1 MDLIDDLS
9 ARGLIH
15 DSTDLEFLR
24 SRLAEG
30 PIGVYVGFDPTADS
44 LHVGHLLG
52 QLGLRRFQ
60 LAGHKPF
67 PLAGG
72 ATGMVG
78 DPSGKSEERNLLTR
92 DELRH
97 NVECIKRQLE
107 HILDF
112 EPGPYQ
118 ATLVD
123 NADWTENTTLLDFLR
138 DVGKHITVNQMMAKE
153 SVRNRLAS
161 EVGISFTEFSYML
174 LQAND
179 FRHLHDAHGVEMQ
192 MGGSDQW
199 GNITAG
205 IDLIRRTSGAAAHG
219 LTWPLLLRSDGT
231 KFGKT
236 AAGSVWLDPDKTS
249 PYQFRQFW
257 IQSDDDAVGD
267 YLLRFSTRPLD
278 EIEAVIAEHRAAPE
292 QRAAQRALAH
302 ELTELV
308 HGRAAAEAADQ
319 AADVLFGGDPTRAS
333 EAALA
338 AVAREVP
345 SSRLAADGLDDL
357 HGVLVGT
364 GLASSRSDARRTL
377 DGGGYRCNGVVLDA
391 ESRLT
396 TSSALHGRYLLLQ
409 KGRKSHHLVEILR

>member
-1 MDLIDDLS
+1 MQGVHLGSGDAGVPAGPSQGAAGLGRPVDADHDTRRHQAASSRCRRVVRLVRRCRAPPDPTRALGQLGLRRGPPQHRGCPSGARTLPLDRQRTSDRERGRGIIGPAMDLIDDLS

-60 LAGHKPF
+60 LAGHRPF

-97 NVECIKRQLE
+97 NVECIKAQLE
-107 HILDF
+107 RILDF

-123 NADWTENTTLLDFLR
+123 NADWTAGTSLLDFLR

-153 SVRNRLAS
+153 SVKNRLAS
-161 EVGISFTEFSYML
+161 DVGISFTEFSYML

-179 FRHLHDAHGVEMQ
+179 FRHLHAAHGVELQ

-205 IDLIRRTSGAAAHG
+205 IDLIRKTAGAAAHG
-219 LTWPLLLRSDGT
+219 LTWPLLLKSDGT

-236 AAGSVWLDPDKTS
+236 AGGSVWLDPDKTS

-257 IQSDDDAVGD
+257 LQADDDAIAD
-267 YLLRFSTRPLD
+267 HLLRFSTRPLD
-278 EIEAVIAEHRAAPE
+278 EVRATIAEHAEAPHL
-292 QRAAQRALAH
+292 RTGQRALA
-302 ELTELV
+302 
-308 HGRAAAEAADQ
+308 
-319 AADVLFGGDPTRAS
+319 
-333 EAALA
+333 
-338 AVAREVP
+338 
-345 SSRLAADGLDDL
+345 
-357 HGVLVGT
+357 
-364 GLASSRSDARRTL
+364 
-377 DGGGYRCNGVVLDA
+377 
-391 ESRLT
+391 
-396 TSSALHGRYLLLQ
+396 
-409 KGRKSHHLVEILR
+409 